1 MRKYFN
7 TEGICYPDEHYM
19 VNIADRLEEIMKYI
33 AARKYFVIN
42 RARQYGKTTTLSLLA
57 KKLKGDYIVFPLSFE
72 GIGDSAYID
81 EYSFCRMIYRLFYDA
96 IYYGEAGQIPD
107 SIRDHCKAMS
117 LETVKTDFSDLS
129 EFISTLSS
137 ALTKP
142 VIIIIDEVDQASNHD
157 VFLAF
162 LGLLRAKYLKRRSR
176 PTFHS
181 CILAGVYDI
190 KNLKSRIRE
199 DADQQYNSPW
209 NVAAKFEVDMSFSAK
224 DIEQMLTD
232 YEADCNTGMNT
243 SEIATMI
250 YDYTSG
256 YPFLVSRI
264 CKVVDE
270 ELHNWTPNGIREAIK
285 RLLAESNTLF
295 DDMRKKISDFPEL
308 RQMLYAILF
317 TGKSFPFNLDNF
329 CINIASMFGFIKEEN
344 GMVVIANR
352 IFETRL
358 YNLFMSEEML
368 DSATYRKA
376 LLDKNQF
383 VVNGSLD
390 VDLILQK
397 FMEHFQEV
405 YDDNTDKF
413 VEENGRRLFLL
424 YLKPIING
432 TGNYYIESRTRDLR
446 RTDVIIDYLGKQ
458 YVIEIKIWHGKE
470 YNARGEAQL
479 FGYLEDYHLDK
490 GYMLSFN
497 FNKKKHVGMQEIH
510 YQGKTIVE
518 VVV

>member
-19 VNIADRLEEIMKYI
+19 VNIDERLEEIMKYI
-33 AARKYFVIN
+33 TARKYFVIN

-57 KKLKGDYIVFPLSFE
+57 NKLKADYVVFPLSFE
-72 GIGDSAYID
+72 GIGNSAYAD
-81 EYSFCRMIYRLFYDA
+81 EYAFCRMIYRLFYDA
-96 IYYGEAGQIPD
+96 LYYGETEHVPD
-107 SIRDHCKAMS
+107 SIKDHCKVMS
-117 LETVKTDFSDLS
+117 AESGKSDFNDLS
-129 EFISTLSS
+129 EFISTLCQEV
-137 ALTKP
+137 TKP
-142 VIIIIDEVDQASNHD
+142 VIMMIDEVDQASNHD
-157 VFLAF
+157 IFLAF
-162 LGLLRAKYLKRRSR
+162 LGMLRAKYLKRRSR
-176 PTFHS
+176 PTFH
-181 CILAGVYDI
+181 CVILAGVYDI
-190 KNLKSRIRE
+190 KNLKSKIRE
-199 DADQQYNSPW
+199 ETDHQYNSPW
-209 NVAAKFEVDMSFSAK
+209 NVAAKFDMDMSFSAK
-224 DIEQMLTD
+224 DIERMLAE
-232 YEADCNTGMNT
+232 YEADCNTGMNL
-243 SEIATMI
+243 SEISVMI
-250 YDYTSG
+250 YNYTSG

-264 CKVVDE
+264 CQMADE
-270 ELHNWTPNGIREAIK
+270 ELKNWTPDGIREAVK
-285 RLLAESNTLF
+285 RILAENNTLF

-317 TGKSFPFNLDNF
+317 TGKSFPFNLDNYVM
-329 CINIASMFGFIKEEN
+329 NIASMFGFIKEQN
-344 GMVVIANR
+344 GMMAIANR

-368 DSATYRKA
+368 DNATYKKA

-397 FMEHFQEV
+397 FMEHFHEV
-405 YDDNTDKF
+405 YSDNTDKF

-432 TGNYYIESRTRDLR
+432 TGNYYVEARTRDLR

-470 YNARGEAQL
+470 YNARGEEQL

-490 GYMLSFN
+490 GYLLSFN
-497 FNKKKHVGMQEIH
+497 FNKKKQVGMQEIN
-510 YQGKTIVE
+510 YRGKTIVE
-518 VVV
+518 VVI